1 MVTGARR
8 RSGSRRAGKESIIG
22 CRDLVRRTQCR
33 YSHERPRPH
42 DELPPFSS
50 MKTQHVTSASERAL
64 LVGVTWKRASR
75 VPGVTAGEL
84 GRESLAELVEL
95 ARSAGAEVAGTVQQ
109 VREAADPATL
119 VGRGKLDEIRA
130 EATAHKAPLIIF
142 DGNLSPVQQRNIE
155 TATDRRVIDRT
166 QLILDIFARH
176 AHSREGQLQVELAQL
191 NYLLPRLTGRGA
203 AMSRLGG
210 KSGGGGAGGAGG
222 GAGRIGVRGPGEKK
236 LETDRR
242 RIRDRVSKIQA
253 SIEEVRKQRALR
265 REARNAVPLG
275 TIALVG
281 YTNAG
286 KSTLFNALSRAEVLV
301 SSRMFATLD
310 PTIRAIRLPSNRR
323 VLVSDTVGFIRDL
336 PKGLLTAFRATLE
349 EVQEAA
355 LILHVSDVSN
365 PHHDELD
372 EEVDK
377 ILQELGVA
385 DRPRLRVLNKVD
397 LLTPEQRETLDRCVT
412 RAAETGPVLVSAM
425 TGQGIDDLLRRVDSA
440 LPVDPVVT
448 LSLRLPL
455 AEGRTLAL
463 IHALGRVVH
472 SAVEDS
478 HMAMDAEVPISIAR
492 RLRLSQYAVEGTSR
506 ASRA

>member
-1 MVTGARR
+1 
-8 RSGSRRAGKESIIG
+8 
-22 CRDLVRRTQCR
+22 
-33 YSHERPRPH
+33 
-42 DELPPFSS
+42 
-50 MKTQHVTSASERAL
+50 MKTQHKTSGAERAL
-64 LVGVTWKRASR
+64 LVGVTWKSARR
-75 VPGVTAGEL
+75 IPGALAGEQ

-95 ARSAGAEVAGTVQQ
+95 ARSAGAEVTGTVYQ
-109 VREAADPATL
+109 VRDVADPATL

-130 EATAHKAPLIIF
+130 EATARDVTLLIF
-142 DGNLSPVQQRNIE
+142 DGNLSPVQQRNTE
-155 TATDRRVIDRT
+155 AATECRVIDRT

-176 AHSREGQLQVELAQL
+176 ARSREGQLQVELAQL

-242 RIRDRVSKIQA
+242 RIRDRVGKIQA
-253 SIEEVRKQRALR
+253 AINEVRKQRALR

-286 KSTLFNALSRAEVLV
+286 KSTLFNALSRAGVLV

-310 PTIRAIRLPSNRR
+310 PTIRAIRLPSHRR

-355 LILHVSDVSN
+355 LIVHVSDVSN
-365 PHHDELD
+365 PGHDELD
-372 EEVDK
+372 EAVEK
-377 ILQELGVA
+377 ILEELGVSG
-385 DRPRLRVLNKVD
+385 RPRIHVLNKLD
-397 LLTPEQRETLDRCVT
+397 LLTAEQREALESSST
-412 RAAETGPVLVSAM
+412 RATGTGPVLVSGL
-425 TGQGIDDLLRRVDSA
+425 TGVGIQDLLGRIDA
-440 LPVDPVVT
+440 ELPVDPLIT

-463 IHALGRVVH
+463 VHAMGHVLH
-472 SAVEDS
+472 SAVDDS
-478 HMAMDAEVPISIAR
+478 HMLLSAEVPASLAR
-492 RLRLSQYAVEGTSR
+492 RLHLNQYVAQGTSR
-506 ASRA
+506 LALT

>member
-1 MVTGARR
+1 
-8 RSGSRRAGKESIIG
+8 
-22 CRDLVRRTQCR
+22 
-33 YSHERPRPH
+33 
-42 DELPPFSS
+42 
-50 MKTQHVTSASERAL
+50 
-64 LVGVTWKRASR
+64 
-75 VPGVTAGEL
+75 
-84 GRESLAELVEL
+84 
-95 ARSAGAEVAGTVQQ
+95 
-109 VREAADPATL
+109 
-119 VGRGKLDEIRA
+119 
-130 EATAHKAPLIIF
+130 
-142 DGNLSPVQQRNIE
+142 
-155 TATDRRVIDRT
+155 
-166 QLILDIFARH
+166 
-176 AHSREGQLQVELAQL
+176 
-191 NYLLPRLTGRGA
+191 
-203 AMSRLGG
+203 MSRLGG

-242 RIRDRVSKIQA
+242 CIRDRVRKIQN
-253 SIEEVRKQRALR
+253 SIEDIRKQRALR

-355 LILHVSDVSN
+355 LILQVSDVSN
-365 PHHDELD
+365 LHHAELD

-377 ILQELGVA
+377 ILNDLGVA
-385 DRPRLRVLNKVD
+385 DRPRLRLFNKVD
-397 LLTPEQRETLDRCVT
+397 RLTQEQRAPLVHPYAMGAGTNGGPALIS
-412 RAAETGPVLVSAM
+412 ALTGEGVEE
-425 TGQGIDDLLRRVDSA
+425 LLRRMDAA

-463 IHALGRVVH
+463 VHALGRVLH
-472 SAVEDS
+472 SEVEDS
-478 HMAMDAEVPISIAR
+478 HMLLDAEVPVSIAR
-492 RLRLSQYAVEGTSR
+492 KLKLNAFAKDGTSGR
-506 ASRA
+506 TRT

>member
-1 MVTGARR
+1 M
-8 RSGSRRAGKESIIG
+8 
-22 CRDLVRRTQCR
+22 RTQQQV
-33 YSHERPRPH
+33 S
-42 DELPPFSS
+42 
-50 MKTQHVTSASERAL
+50 TAERAL
-64 LVGVTWKRASR
+64 LVGVGWKRAPR
-75 VPGVTAGEL
+75 FPGMPAGEQ
-84 GRESLAELVEL
+84 GRESLSELIEL
-95 ARSAGAEVAGTVQQ
+95 ARSAGAEVVSTVFQ

-130 EATAHKAPLIIF
+130 EATTHDAPLIIF
-142 DGNLSPVQQRNIE
+142 DSNLSPMQQRNIE
-155 TATDRRVIDRT
+155 KATECRVIDRT

-176 AHSREGQLQVELAQL
+176 ARSREGQLQVELAQL
-191 NYLLPRLTGRGA
+191 NYMLPRLTGHGA

-210 KSGGGGAGGAGG
+210 KSGGGGA
-222 GAGRIGVRGPGEKK
+222 AGRIGVRGPGEKK

-242 RIRDRVSKIQA
+242 RIRDRVHKIEAGINQ
-253 SIEEVRKQRALR
+253 VRKQRALR

-301 SSRMFATLD
+301 SPRMFATLD
-310 PTIRAIRLPSNRR
+310 PTIRALRLPSNRR

-365 PHHDELD
+365 PHHAELD
-372 EEVDK
+372 DAVDK
-377 ILQELGVA
+377 ILRDLGVS
-385 DRPRLRVLNKVD
+385 DRPRLHVFNKVD
-397 LLTPEQRETLDRCVT
+397 RLTPQE
-412 RAAETGPVLVSAM
+412 RAPLLHPYATGTGNSDGPVLVSAL
-425 TGQGIDDLLRRVDSA
+425 TGEGIDELLRRTDAA
-440 LPVDPVVT
+440 LPIDPVVT

-463 IHALGRVVH
+463 VHALGRVLR
-472 SAVEDS
+472 SEVEDS
-478 HMAMDAEVPISIAR
+478 HMLLDAEVPASIAR
-492 RLRLSQYAVEGTSR
+492 RLRLASYASKGTFQVTP
-506 ASRA
+506 A

>member
-1 MVTGARR
+1 
-8 RSGSRRAGKESIIG
+8 
-22 CRDLVRRTQCR
+22 
-33 YSHERPRPH
+33 
-42 DELPPFSS
+42 
-50 MKTQHVTSASERAL
+50 MKTQHVTSAFERAL
-64 LVGVTWKRASR
+64 LVGVTWKRARR
-75 VPGVTAGEL
+75 VPGMPAGEQ
-84 GRESLAELVEL
+84 GRESLAELVGL
-95 ARSAGAEVAGTVQQ
+95 ARSAGAEVASTMYQ
-109 VREAADPATL
+109 VRESADPATL

-142 DGNLSPVQQRNIE
+142 DGNLSPMQQRNIE
-155 TATDRRVIDRT
+155 EATDRRVIDRT

-176 AHSREGQLQVELAQL
+176 ARSREGQLQVELAQL
-191 NYLLPRLTGRGA
+191 NYLLPRLTGRGTS
-203 AMSRLGG
+203 MSRLGG
-210 KSGGGGAGGAGG
+210 QSGGGGSGGAGG

-242 RIRDRVSKIQA
+242 RIRDRVSKIQS
-253 SIEEVRKQRALR
+253 SIEDVRKQRALR

-301 SSRMFATLD
+301 SPRMFATLD
-310 PTIRAIRLPSNRR
+310 PTIRAIRLSSNRR

-377 ILQELGVA
+377 ILGELGVT
-385 DRPRLRVLNKVD
+385 DRPKLRVLNKID
-397 LLTPEQRETLDRCVT
+397 LLSPLLRETLESSVARSG
-412 RAAETGPVLVSAM
+412 AAGPVLVSGLSGLRM
-425 TGQGIDDLLRRVDSA
+425 DDLLRRIDAA
-440 LPVDPVVT
+440 LPIDPIVT

-463 IHALGRVVH
+463 IHALGRVLH
-472 SAVEDS
+472 SVVGDS
-478 HMAMDAEVPISIAR
+478 HMAMDAEFPVSIAR
-492 RLRLSQYAVEGTSR
+492 RLNLSRYTAGGTSGV
-506 ASRA
+506 SHT